1 MDENRNMQ
9 ELIADT
15 LGSEQVQTLVEKAK
29 KSYKHEKCLRRAS
42 QVVGITTGI
51 ATTALAAYTIKCL
64 HDSKH
69 SSGGCSEYTNSSF
82 NY

>member
-29 KSYKHEKCLRRAS
+29 KSYKHEKCLRRTS
-42 QVVGITTGI
+42 QVVGIASGI
-51 ATTALAAYTIKCL
+51 AATALAGYTIKCL

-69 SSGGCSEYTNSSF
+69 NGGCSEYTNNSF